1 MTMPRTEFD
10 VIIIGAGP
18 AGLGLARSLAGVG
31 LDIALIERQSRVT
44 LEAPPFDGREIALT
58 HQSAQLLRDLDAWDR
73 IPATEISPMAEARVI
88 NGPFPHALR
97 FHPTGDDDQT
107 LAHLVPNY
115 LIRRALFESV
125 AACPNIHLFEG
136 TVATGVET
144 DQQGAS
150 VALGDG
156 ARLAGR
162 LVVAADTRFS
172 EMRRR
177 MGIAARMRDFGKTML
192 VCRMAHDLPHHGV
205 ATEWFGYGQTIAML
219 PLNGVD
225 GAPHVSSLVLTLP
238 AGQIG
243 QLMALDADGFGAEI
257 TRRYQQRLGAM
268 RLLGT
273 RHPYPLVGVYADRFV
288 TTRFALA
295 GDAAVGMHP
304 VTAHGFNLGIQGA
317 RTLADLVGQA
327 ASSGRDIG
335 AAPLLARF
343 ETLHRRATGPLYLAT
358 MATVLLYTDDRF
370 PARVMRDA
378 VIRAGH
384 HLRPFRQAVTARLM
398 KIGGP
403 AAPRASRRIDAKPS
417 LTAS

>member
-238 AGQIG
+238 ARQIG

-268 RLLGT
+268 RL
-273 RHPYPLVGVYADRFV
+273 
-288 TTRFALA
+288 LA